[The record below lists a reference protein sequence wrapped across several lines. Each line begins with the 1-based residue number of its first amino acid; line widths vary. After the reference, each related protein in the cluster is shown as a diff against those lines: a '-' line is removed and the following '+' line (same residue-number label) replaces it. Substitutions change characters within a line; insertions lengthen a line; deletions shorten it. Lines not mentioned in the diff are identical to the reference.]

1 MESTHFPVVD
11 NDVSVVVVEGV
22 DVGVGVDV
30 VVVEYDMRKIDA
42 S

>member
-30 VVVEYDMRKIDA
+30 VEYDMRKIDA